1 MQFKVGQRF
10 RVPNICWEITSLS
23 GNVVNYEIT
32 YEDGSKPT
40 VTVWRIIS
48 EFRSIMDIARER
60 GRLIED
66 PVTVE
71 E

>member
-1 MQFKVGQRF
+1 MEFKVGQRF
-10 RVPNICWEITSLS
+10 PVPNICWTITAII
-23 GNVVNYEIT
+23 GNVVHYEIT

-40 VTVWRIIS
+40 VAVWRIIS

-66 PVTVE
+66 HVTVE